1 MEKDLED
8 ILFDRYFN
16 LIINEYEL
24 KRNIKCDNHMKKLI
38 FNKFIS
44 KPKNKNI
51 IQQYII
57 NDLNN
62 LIL

>member
-24 KRNIKCDNHMKKLI
+24 KRNIKYNNHMKKLI

-44 KPKNKNI
+44 KPKNRNI

>member
-24 KRNIKCDNHMKKLI
+24 KRNIKYNNHMKKLI